1 MTKIFPKSRI
11 CVLDVYPSFEEG
23 LKNAI
28 LFANKHNIALNTKD
42 GQKIIFSY
50 CLKSIEDFYKKQTTT
65 FPKVTCIGTKP
76 KSKNIDYFINTHFQ
90 TIMDYFP
97 VPYCGSID
105 FNSPDLECIA
115 QKSLEQNKSQ
125 RKFKKLANKL
135 SLRY

>member
-28 LFANKHNIALNTKD
+28 SFANKHNISLNTKD
-42 GQKIIFSY
+42 GQKIILTY
-50 CLKSIEDFYKKQTTT
+50 CLRSIEDFYKKQTTP
-65 FPKVTCIGTKP
+65 FPKVTCIGTKS
-76 KSKNIDYFINTHFQ
+76 KSKNINSFIKTHFQ

-97 VPYCGSID
+97 VPYCGAID
-105 FNSPDLECIA
+105 FNSPDLECVA
-115 QKSLEQNKSQ
+115 QKSLEQSKPQ
-125 RKFKKLANKL
+125 RKFAKIANKL

>member
-23 LKNAI
+23 LKHAI
-28 LFANKHNIALNTKD
+28 SFANKHNIGLNTKD
-42 GQKIIFSY
+42 GQKIILSY

-76 KSKNIDYFINTHFQ
+76 KSKKIDYFINTYFQ
-90 TIMDYFP
+90 TIMNYFP

-125 RKFKKLANKL
+125 RKFKKVANKL